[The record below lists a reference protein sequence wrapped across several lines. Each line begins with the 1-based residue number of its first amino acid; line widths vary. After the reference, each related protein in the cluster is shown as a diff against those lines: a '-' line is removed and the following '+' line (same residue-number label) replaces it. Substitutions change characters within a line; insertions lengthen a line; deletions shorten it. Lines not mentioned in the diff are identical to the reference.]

1 MNERMSVLV
10 LTFVVMVGISAVA
23 YADKSVAS
31 ISLASLHFLPL
42 ALSALIHPLRI
53 SLALSAVC
61 LALHDLVG
69 PTRDLDTRHLTRDA
83 ATLLGYV
90 FVVAVVNQ
98 LGAQRRRLA
107 DVAERQCDELASE
120 IQLAG
125 EVQQDI
131 LPRSIPRVG

>member
-1 MNERMSVLV
+1 V
-10 LTFVVMVGISAVA
+10 
-23 YADKSVAS
+23 
-31 ISLASLHFLPL
+31 
-42 ALSALIHPLRI
+42 
-53 SLALSAVC
+53 VC

-69 PTRDLDTRHLTRDA
+69 PTRELDTRHLARDA

-107 DVAERQCDELASE
+107 EVAERQRDELASE
-120 IQLAG
+120 IQLAA

-131 LPRSIPRVG
+131 LPRSIPWVTGYEIAARMYPARTVAGDYYGFIALPQTRSPWSLLMSPGKESPLVC